1 MAPNTVVSSSLLDAA
16 RALSPRINSCAQE
29 AEAGRRLPL
38 PLVDAMVEAGFFR
51 MLVPAAFGGSEV
63 TPVTYMDV
71 IEELA
76 HADGAAGWCVLIS
89 TSSMWQSVAK
99 LQPDVA
105 ASMFGSAQSALMA
118 GSAVPRGRAAP
129 VEGGYRVTGRW
140 TMGSGI
146 QHSRWVM
153 AGCMVMDGD
162 APARDANGAPRI
174 RMTVFPAADA
184 EVIDTWTSTGL
195 RGTGSHDFAISNLF
209 IPEEHTFSSLDR
221 PQQSGP
227 LYHLPFMPQ
236 LAHAAHA
243 LGIARAASDEF
254 LDLAGAK
261 TPTWSPSRNVLRD
274 RPTIQAKVA
283 RAEALTGS
291 ARSYLYDRA
300 RELWAIVLAG
310 ERPTAPQRARFRLA
324 IANAMTSSV
333 EAIDLLYGA
342 AGASAV
348 YAASPLDR
356 CFRDIHTAA
365 AHVWVAPETYEL
377 VGRILLGLD
386 PGTLMI

>member
-1 MAPNTVVSSSLLDAA
+1 
-16 RALSPRINSCAQE
+16 
-29 AEAGRRLPL
+29 
-38 PLVDAMVEAGFFR
+38 MVEAGFFR
-51 MLVPAAFGGSEV
+51 MLVPAAFGGGEV
-63 TPVTYMDV
+63 TPFTYMDV

-76 HADGAAGWCVLIS
+76 YADGAAGWCVLIS
-89 TSSMWQSVAK
+89 TSSMWQCVSK
-99 LQPDVA
+99 LRPDVA
-105 ASMFGSAQSALMA
+105 ATMFGSAQNAIVA
-118 GSAVPRGRAAP
+118 GSAVPHGRAVP

-146 QHSRWVM
+146 EHSRWVM

-174 RMTVFPAADA
+174 RMTVFPAAEA

-195 RGTGSHDFAISNLF
+195 RGTGSHDFAVSNLF
-209 IPEEHTFSSLDR
+209 IPEERTFSSLDR
-221 PQQSGP
+221 PHQSGP

-243 LGIARAASDEF
+243 LGIARAAFDEF

-261 TPTWSPSRNVLRD
+261 TPTWSPSRNVLRE

-291 ARSYLYDRA
+291 ARSYLYSMA
-300 RELWAIVLAG
+300 RVPWDIVLAG
-310 ERPTAPQRARFRLA
+310 ERPSPPQRARFRLA
-324 IANAMTSSV
+324 IANAMTASV

-377 VGRILLGLD
+377 VGRILLGLE
-386 PGTLMI
+386 PGTTMI